1 MDFEECLDDSGE
13 RWFSQPRMF
22 QLKQPWLA
30 RWVVKSSQ
38 ATVSDVE
45 LVDED
50 LDLEELGG
58 HKGKLCGN
66 W

>member
-1 MDFEECLDDSGE
+1 ML
-13 RWFSQPRMF
+13 
-22 QLKQPWLA
+22 
-30 RWVVKSSQ
+30 SSQ

-58 HKGKLCGN
+58 QENRPGVDLRSEWLVLCVYPIYSGLS
-66 W
+66 